1 MASWEMPQPWRF
13 EGENLIMKYE
23 EKNPRTTTWMFFY
36 RKIVELNN
44 VFSSM
49 PRFIEGK
56 WWEYDMDACG
66 SGELKYLKS

>member
-56 WWEYDMDACG
+56 W
-66 SGELKYLKS
+66 